1 MTADLLG
8 LLLVN
13 ACFLAAGLGV
23 LTAAGRGGERALGL
37 AYILGVAAYGVVAQ
51 TLLVLGAPLTRWQV
65 VLVCAVLASGILLR
79 PGFGRPA
86 SVSWPWAAAAGAVLA
101 LLVVDLWYQP
111 LWVYDAWTFWT
122 PKARALAALGGL
134 DASWFTQADLLNR
147 DYPLLLPAVEAAGF
161 RFTGY
166 ETRLLDVQSWL
177 LLVGF
182 AAAYARL
189 VVPRVSRPWLAWGV
203 LITLL
208 IAPSTADQL
217 ASAEA
222 DIPLAVFFAC
232 AGLGAYLF
240 LAEGGRAWLVIVA
253 VLAAGAAATK
263 VEGSLFVAALAVAA
277 VAVARRRGLPLA
289 LAAAAGLVVA
299 MAPWRLWLA
308 AHDVPNQATLG
319 RLTDVGFLAGHAGRV
334 PYSAAYLA
342 ARVVDP
348 RAWLLLVPLC
358 AVATVVGWRAGAAAG
373 AAFTMGTVALCLLAL
388 LLAYWTTPFEL
399 HAHLGTSARRV
410 ITGPLLFWAAVAP
423 FLADKRL
430 TKPGY
435 PERP

>member
-1 MTADLLG
+1 VTADLLG

-13 ACFLAAGLGV
+13 ACFLAGGLGI
-23 LTAAGRGGERALGL
+23 LTAAAGGRERPLGL
-37 AYILGVAAYGVVAQ
+37 AYLLGVAGYGVVAQ

-65 VLVCAVLASGILLR
+65 VLVCALLASGILLR
-79 PGFGRPA
+79 PRFGRPA
-86 SVSWPWAAAAGAVLA
+86 PVSWPWAAAVAAVLA
-101 LLVVDLWYQP
+101 LLAVDLWYQP

-134 DASWFTQADLLNR
+134 DAPWFTQADLLNR

-177 LLVGF
+177 LLLGF
-182 AAAYARL
+182 AAAYVRL

-203 LITLL
+203 LITIV

-222 DIPLAVFFAC
+222 DVPLAAFFAC

-240 LAEGGRAWLVIVA
+240 LAEGGRGWLVVVG

-263 VEGSLFVAALAVAA
+263 IEGSLFVAALAIAA
-277 VAVARRRGLPLA
+277 LAVARRRGFPVA
-289 LAAAAGLVVA
+289 LVAAAGLVVA
-299 MAPWRLWLA
+299 TAPWRLWLA

-342 ARVVDP
+342 GRVVDP

-358 AVATVVGWRAGAAAG
+358 AVATVVAWRGGAAAG
-373 AAFTMGTVALCLLAL
+373 AAFTMGVVALCLLAL

-399 HAHLGTSARRV
+399 HEHLATSVRRV

-430 TKPGY
+430 TIPGY